1 MADNLFSGLDKIGL
15 GMLNGMELYEKEEP
29 QAAKSTA
36 KNQEPQEEKVL
47 SEEEFIL
54 DKKYRCPVCDSD
66 FKAKAIKTGK
76 AKLLG
81 VDRDLRPKYQGVD
94 SLKYDSVVCPKCG
107 YAALGRYFNYVSS
120 AQIKLIREKITPYF
134 KGVDEECDLYSYD
147 EAIMRHQLAL
157 ANAVIK
163 KGKVSER
170 AYICLK
176 LAWLY
181 RGKRENLPEDEK
193 DREKVMQELMVAEKQ
208 YTMKCYEG
216 MSTAMYKEPYP
227 IAGMDEWTCA
237 YLVANLA
244 IVAEDYTKALK
255 LCSDIIVSKAATAKL
270 KDRARDLRKEIQDK
284 V

>member
-15 GMLNGMELYEKEEP
+15 GMLNGMELYDKEEP
-29 QAAKSTA
+29 QAKKSVA
-36 KNQEPQEEKVL
+36 ASNEPQEEKVI
-47 SEEEFIL
+47 SEEEYTF
-54 DKKYRCPVCDSD
+54 DKKYKCPVCDSD
-66 FKAKAIKTGK
+66 FKVKAIKTGK

-81 VDRDLRPKYQGVD
+81 VDKDLRPKYQGVD
-94 SLKYDSVVCPKCG
+94 SLKYDSVVCTKCG
-107 YAALGRYFNYVSS
+107 YAALGRYFNFVSS

-134 KGVDEECDLYSYD
+134 KGVDEECTFYSYD

-181 RGKRENLPEDEK
+181 RGKKENLPEDEK
-193 DREKVMQELMVAEKQ
+193 DRDKVIKELEETEKQ
-208 YTMKCYEG
+208 FILKSYEG
-216 MSTAMYKEPYP
+216 FGTAMYKEPYP
-227 IAGMDEWTCA
+227 LAGMDEWTCA

-244 IVAEDYTKALK
+244 IIAEEYTKALK
-255 LCSDIIVSKAATAKL
+255 LLSDIIVSKVATSKL
-270 KDRARDLRKEIQDK
+270 KDKARDLRKEIQDK